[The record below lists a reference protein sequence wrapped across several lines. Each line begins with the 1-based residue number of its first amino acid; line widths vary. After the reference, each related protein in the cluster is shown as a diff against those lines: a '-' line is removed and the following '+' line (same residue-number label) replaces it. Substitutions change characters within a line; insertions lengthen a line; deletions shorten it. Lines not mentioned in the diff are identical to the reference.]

1 MAMRTLRMQLQ
12 KAQSA
17 QPKQS
22 ATQPQ
27 TVRMNP
33 KQPPHHKKRT
43 PGTSEDRQQQL
54 PPLSSRLLEIAAFN
68 FYDEQSNADQTIE
81 EICHCAF
88 FQSLTKAIMP
98 HHTDAIDDFPTTNDT
113 IGATE
118 ERRDYPILVDLKT
131 SETAPTND
139 ISCCKRSCDEGDEDN
154 DAVIDEATVVT
165 AATEDCS
172 FTAWDVI
179 DLPHSLST
187 TISTSPLQPSTKL
200 LQRYSNS
207 SSGSLSSGTPNKPI
221 GSSSASSSTSG
232 PRRRKVSFLA
242 GYVSEVHVQPRV
254 SAEDW
259 SKVFY
264 SPREIQ
270 L

>member
-1 MAMRTLRMQLQ
+1 MH
-12 KAQSA
+12 S
-17 QPKQS
+17 
-22 ATQPQ
+22 
-27 TVRMNP
+27 
-33 KQPPHHKKRT
+33 KQPSHHRKRT
-43 PGTSEDRQQQL
+43 PGISEDRQQQL
-54 PPLSSRLLEIAAFN
+54 PPLSSRLLEIAAIN

-98 HHTDAIDDFPTTNDT
+98 HHTDAIDDFPTANDT
-113 IGATE
+113 IGANE
-118 ERRDYPILVDLKT
+118 ESRNDHQIDLKT
-131 SETAPTND
+131 SEKAPTTD
-139 ISCCKRSCDEGDEDN
+139 ICCKRSDEDDEGNNTIVDET
-154 DAVIDEATVVT
+154 TVGT

-179 DLPHSLST
+179 DLPHSPRPTGGILLST

-200 LQRYSNS
+200 LQRYSSS
-207 SSGSLSSGTPNKPI
+207 SSGSLSSGTPPKPI
-221 GSSSASSSTSG
+221 RSSSPSSSTSG
-232 PRRRKVSFLA
+232 PEKKVSFLS

>member
-1 MAMRTLRMQLQ
+1 MH
-12 KAQSA
+12 S
-17 QPKQS
+17 
-22 ATQPQ
+22 
-27 TVRMNP
+27 
-33 KQPPHHKKRT
+33 KQPSHHTSRKRT
-43 PGTSEDRQQQL
+43 SGTSEEPQQQL
-54 PPLSSRLLEIAAFN
+54 PPLSSRLLEIAAIN
-68 FYDEQSNADQTIE
+68 FYDEQSNADQTIK

-98 HHTDAIDDFPTTNDT
+98 HHTDAIDDFPIANDT
-113 IGATE
+113 TVGANE
-118 ERRDYPILVDLKT
+118 ESSRKEHPIDLKT
-131 SETAPTND
+131 PETAPTTD
-139 ISCCKRSCDEGDEDN
+139 ISCCKRSDEDDEGN
-154 DAVIDEATVVT
+154 NTVVDEATVVT

-179 DLPHSLST
+179 DLPHSPRPTGGILLST

-207 SSGSLSSGTPNKPI
+207 SSGSLTSGTTNKPTR
-221 GSSSASSSTSG
+221 SSSASSSTSG
-232 PRRRKVSFLA
+232 LERKKVSFVS